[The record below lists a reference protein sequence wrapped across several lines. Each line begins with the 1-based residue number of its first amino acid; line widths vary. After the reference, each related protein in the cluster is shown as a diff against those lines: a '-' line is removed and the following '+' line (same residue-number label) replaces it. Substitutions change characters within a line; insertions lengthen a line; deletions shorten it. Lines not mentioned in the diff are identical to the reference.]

1 MRLRVKKEGYLVVG
15 TKVSSH
21 LCVKHMRRY
30 DKKLLLESPR
40 EQFTK
45 LSAKFKLIFAFF
57 WNFSAHE
64 TWNQKTSTAT
74 GRPDPWHCL
83 LAVKSSGATI
93 SGSSGVVKFSD
104 NFEVNLQNFSDFQ
117 FLDS

>member
-1 MRLRVKKEGYLVVG
+1 MKKEGYLAVE
-15 TKVSSH
+15 TKASSH
-21 LCVKHMRRY
+21 LCDKHMRRY

-40 EQFTK
+40 EHFTK
-45 LSAKFKLIFAFF
+45 LSAKIRLIFALF

-64 TWNQKTSTAT
+64 TWNQKKSTAT

-83 LAVKSSGATI
+83 LAMKSSGATI
-93 SGSSGVVKFSD
+93 SGSSGVVKSSD

-117 FLDS
+117 FLNS